1 MNEITIGERAL
12 TKVGRNMIEVEVIG
26 FDNGKWRVKS
36 LSTNREFMVS
46 KVETIK
52 STNIMEDTMSGINEN
67 IEQENAEQIM
77 PEAENDAPNPAPESG
92 GQPGKK
98 LLLLNAAVKVLE
110 ESDTPLNTKEII
122 TKATESGL
130 WTPNGAKTP
139 EQSLYSALFRE
150 IKEKETPRIRKSE
163 TRKGAFEFNR

>member
-1 MNEITIGERAL
+1 MNEITIGARAL

-46 KVETIK
+46 KVETIN
-52 STNIMEDTMSGINEN
+52 STNIMEDTMSDINEN
-67 IEQENAEQIM
+67 IEQENAEQIV

-92 GQPGKK
+92 GQPEKK
-98 LLLLNAAVKVLE
+98 LSLLNAAVKVLE
-110 ESDTPLNTKEII
+110 QSQVPLNVKEMLA
-122 TKATESGL
+122 KAEESGL
-130 WTPNGAKTP
+130 WMPSGAKTP

-150 IKEKETPRIRKSE
+150 IRDKENPRIRKSE
-163 TRKGAFEFNR
+163 KRRGAFEFCR